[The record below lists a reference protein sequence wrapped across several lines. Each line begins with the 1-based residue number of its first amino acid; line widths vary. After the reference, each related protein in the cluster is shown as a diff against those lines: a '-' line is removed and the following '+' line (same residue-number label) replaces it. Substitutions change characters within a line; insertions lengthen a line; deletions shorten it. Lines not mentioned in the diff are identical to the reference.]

1 MIKKFTDK
9 HKIRIAFG
17 IGVAYVLLGVTQALF
32 KNDFFNQYQVY
43 IDKFYY
49 WGFIIA
55 AMLIF
60 SCHRKKAEPA
70 EEAKQPEENNPV
82 EEKKE

>member
-1 MIKKFTDK
+1 MFKKFTDNY
-9 HKIRIAFG
+9 KIWIALG
-17 IGVAYVLLGVTQALF
+17 IGVAYVVLGVTQALF
-32 KNDFFNQYQVY
+32 KNDFFNQYKFY
-43 IDKFYY
+43 IEKFYY

-60 SCHRKKAEPA
+60 SSHKKKAEPA
-70 EEAKQPEENNPV
+70 EKAKQPEENTPV